1 MDGLKIRIKFVKY
14 TTESKGFM
22 WTITPDLLLEK
33 LNWSLKKE
41 RDYGIFDPQVLSA
54 QTISNYEIIV
64 TLNITG
70 KDKHDNQLRGFIL
83 DRIIDDWSWNAEVI
97 AEII

>member
-1 MDGLKIRIKFVKY
+1 M
-14 TTESKGFM
+14 
-22 WTITPDLLLEK
+22 LEK
-33 LNWSLKKE
+33 LNRSLKKE

-54 QTISNYEIIV
+54 QIISNYEIVV

-70 KDKHDNQLRGFIL
+70 KDKDDNQLRDFIV